1 MVPGASWSLA
11 GLGQGAA
18 PAAGSRVLLQLREVG
33 LAPGVGQTTAKV
45 GKNMAGKNKDCEP
58 AGSLHA
64 GTVGVSVG
72 TSAGEWVTEAES
84 LLHKR
89 PQDLRVA
96 PQESSK
102 LGMKSS

>member
-1 MVPGASWSLA
+1 MGPGASWSLA

-18 PAAGSRVLLQLREVG
+18 PAEGSRVLLQLREVG
-33 LAPGVGQTTAKV
+33 LAPGVGQTTAK
-45 GKNMAGKNKDCEP
+45 AGKNKDCEP